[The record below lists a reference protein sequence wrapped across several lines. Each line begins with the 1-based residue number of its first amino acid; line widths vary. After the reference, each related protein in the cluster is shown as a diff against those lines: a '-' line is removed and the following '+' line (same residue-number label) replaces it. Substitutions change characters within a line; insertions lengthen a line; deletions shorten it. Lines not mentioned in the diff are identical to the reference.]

1 MDLQRTAV
9 NPADQSDLR
18 DRLEIRELVDRYAR
32 AADRVDG
39 DAAAALFTEDG
50 ALRIFERGNEVPVRE
65 RLGGEAIATAFS
77 GLSRYDVTLHVV
89 ANHLVELEG
98 DIATGE
104 TYCLAHHVRS
114 IGEGAD
120 AHLSD
125 YMMAIRYLD
134 TFERTA
140 MGWRIAQRHL
150 QLEFTEE
157 RPVSGP

>member
-1 MDLQRTAV
+1 VSLLDPQDL
-9 NPADQSDLR
+9 ADR
-18 DRLEIRELVDRYAR
+18 FEIRSLVDRYAL

-39 DAAAALFTEDG
+39 EAAAALFTPHG
-50 ALRIFERGNEVPVRE
+50 VLRIFHRGSDQPVRE
-65 RLGGEAIATAFS
+65 RVGREAIATAFA

-89 ANHLVELEG
+89 ANHVVELHG

-104 TYCLAHHVRS
+104 TYCLAHHVRT
-114 IGEGAD
+114 IGEGDD

-125 YMMAIRYLD
+125 HLMGIRYLD
-134 TFERTA
+134 SYERSDN
-140 MGWRIAQRHL
+140 GWHIAQRRL

>member
-1 MDLQRTAV
+1 MNLDELA
-9 NPADQSDLR
+9 
-18 DRLEIRELVDRYAR
+18 DRLEIRTVVDRYAR

-39 DAAAALFTEDG
+39 AAAAALFTPDG
-50 ALRIFERGNEVPVRE
+50 ALRIFERGTEEPVRE
-65 RLGGEAIATAFS
+65 RIGRDAIATAFA

-89 ANHLVELEG
+89 ANHLVDLAG
-98 DIATGE
+98 DTATGE
-104 TYCLAHHVRS
+104 TYCLAHHVRTV
-114 IGEGAD
+114 GEGDA

-134 TFERTA
+134 SYVRTDE
-140 MGWRIAQRHL
+140 GWRIAQRHL

>member
-1 MDLQRTAV
+1 MTPDDQREF
-9 NPADQSDLR
+9 L
-18 DRLEIRELVDRYAR
+18 DRLEIRTLVDRYAR

-39 DAAAALFTEDG
+39 DGAASLFTEQG
-50 ALRIFERGNEVPVRE
+50 ALRIFHRGIVDPVRE
-65 RLGGEAIATAFS
+65 RIGREAIATAFT

-89 ANHLVELEG
+89 ANHLVEIDG
-98 DIATGE
+98 DTAVGE

-114 IGEGAD
+114 IDEGEA

-125 YMMAIRYLD
+125 LMMAIRYLD
-134 TFERTA
+134 TFVRTVS
-140 MGWRIAQRHL
+140 GWRIAQRHL